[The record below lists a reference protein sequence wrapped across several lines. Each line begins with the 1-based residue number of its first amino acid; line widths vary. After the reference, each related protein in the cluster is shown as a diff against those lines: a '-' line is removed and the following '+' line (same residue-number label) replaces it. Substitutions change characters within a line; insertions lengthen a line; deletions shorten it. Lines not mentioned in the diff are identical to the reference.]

1 MLDPKVIF
9 LEVEQILYILC
20 LSKLLEKKKKETK
33 IRTISSSN
41 LVQAKLI
48 PPPLQP
54 KIFVSALVNIYLMT
68 LTTVEVM
75 MIFCL

>member
-1 MLDPKVIF
+1 MLIKI
-9 LEVEQILYILC
+9 IG
-20 LSKLLEKKKKETK
+20 KKKKETK